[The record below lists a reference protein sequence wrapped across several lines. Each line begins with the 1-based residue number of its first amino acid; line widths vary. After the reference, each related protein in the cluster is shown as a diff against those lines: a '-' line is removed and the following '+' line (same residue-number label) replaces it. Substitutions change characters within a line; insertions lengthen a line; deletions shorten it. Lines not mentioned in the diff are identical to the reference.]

1 VTNLFIIT
9 TTADL
14 FSLVHRCKQ
23 AWDKPQRLMS
33 FPTGAGQCSAGAT
46 RDLNWPIGIS
56 MCRPGRVGG
65 FWWIEVMAKFRTAA
79 GTYRQAARHH
89 LHGRRAFQILE
100 QFRECEYSFWPSINQ
115 CAAWHELVRGID
127 WRGYYFCHAT
137 YWTTRHRHF
146 LGFLSSK
153 MKYVH
158 LKQLLPHC
166 AVTSAIQLR
175 CREHSWEQ

>member
-9 TTADL
+9 TAADL

-33 FPTGAGQCSAGAT
+33 FPTGAGQYSAGPT
-46 RDLNWPIGIS
+46 RDLKWPIGIS
-56 MCRPGRVGG
+56 LCRPGRVGG

-89 LHGRRAFQILE
+89 LHGLRAFQILE

-127 WRGYYFCHAT
+127 WRGYYF
-137 YWTTRHRHF
+137 WTTSHRHF
-146 LGFLSSK
+146 LGFLSFK

-158 LKQLLPHC
+158 LNNCFHSVLLLLPFNC
-166 AVTSAIQLR
+166 VAESTVESSNL
-175 CREHSWEQ
+175 